1 MKLEYLNDLT
11 DNGKYPSAYPHQLI
25 RLYDFTKTE
34 AKQLIDMIHSN
45 VIIDQVPFELS
56 TVDFIKSINCSLK
69 FQIDDKDYGIETP
82 SSGNNFICRL
92 TVQSFKEMIG
102 YMEVFADETNSLG
115 GYNWLYDPSENKID
129 LLFSP
134 GGSW

>member
-1 MKLEYLNDLT
+1 MKLEYLDDLT
-11 DNGKYPSAYPHQLI
+11 DNGKYPSANPNKLI
-25 RLYDFTKTE
+25 RLYDFNKTE

-45 VIIDQVPFELS
+45 LIIGQVPFNLS
-56 TVDFIKSINCSLK
+56 AVDFIKSINCSLK
-69 FQIDDKDYGIETP
+69 FQIDDKDYGIEIP

-92 TVQSFKEMIG
+92 TVQTFKEMIG
-102 YMEVFADETNSLG
+102 YMEVFARETNSLD
-115 GYNWLYDPSENKID
+115 GYNWLYDPPDNKID